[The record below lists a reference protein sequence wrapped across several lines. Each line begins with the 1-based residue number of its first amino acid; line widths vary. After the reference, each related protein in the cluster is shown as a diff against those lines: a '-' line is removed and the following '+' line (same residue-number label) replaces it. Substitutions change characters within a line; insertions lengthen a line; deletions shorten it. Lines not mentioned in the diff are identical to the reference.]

1 MKTRTRVLSAA
12 LSLLVLAGCS
22 DREAAEAA
30 RAQAQAEAAAA
41 AANEAEAAFDAAL
54 RDENW
59 ALAKAQ
65 ADVLLA
71 RWPGTDA
78 ADRVQARYDEV
89 KSRGDAANEA
99 RRTEALWAYGTEPV
113 KGGNQLSASIYAK
126 EPLDVDG
133 SGRKPVRLIFRD
145 HPGWG
150 RSSYLVLQAGDF
162 AQACYRAC
170 RVMVVVDGGQPRRM
184 AANRPKTDEA
194 IAMFIDDE
202 KAMWALTRE
211 ARVVEVTFP
220 TAAAGEQTAVFEVA
234 GLDRTK
240 LPGWD

>member
-1 MKTRTRVLSAA
+1 MRTLILSLALLS
-12 LSLLVLAGCS
+12 LSLLAGCT

-30 RAQAQAEAAAA
+30 RAQALADANEVAASEAETAFEAALA
-41 AANEAEAAFDAAL
+41 
-54 RDENW
+54 DENW
-59 ALAKAQ
+59 PLAKAQ

-89 KSRGDAANEA
+89 KTQGDAANEA
-99 RRTEALWAYGTEPV
+99 RRTEALWTYNTEAV
-113 KGGNQLSASIYAK
+113 KGGKQLSAAIYSK
-126 EPLDVDG
+126 DPLDVDG
-133 SGRKPVRLIFRD
+133 TGGKPVRLIFRD
-145 HPGWG
+145 HPDWG

-162 AQACYRAC
+162 AQACYRNC
-170 RVMVVVDGGQPRRM
+170 RVTVTVDDGEPRRM
-184 AANRPKTDEA
+184 AAHRPETDEA

-202 KAMWALTRE
+202 KAMWGLTEDAKVIRI
-211 ARVVEVTFP
+211 AFP
-220 TAAAGEQTAVFEVA
+220 TRAAGEQTAVFEVA

>member
-1 MKTRTRVLSAA
+1 MKTLTLPLAVLSLA
-12 LSLLVLAGCS
+12 LLAGCT

-30 RAQAQAEAAAA
+30 RASALAEANEAAAGQAEAA
-41 AANEAEAAFDAAL
+41 FQAAL
-54 RDENW
+54 EDENW

-78 ADRVQARYDEV
+78 ADRVQARYEEV
-89 KSRGDAANEA
+89 KAKGDAANEA
-99 RRTEALWAYGTEPV
+99 RRTEALWTYNTEVV
-113 KGGNQLSASIYAK
+113 KGGNQLSAAIYSK
-126 EPLDVDG
+126 DPLDVDG
-133 SGRKPVRLIFRD
+133 TGRKPVRLIFRD
-145 HPGWG
+145 HPDWG

-162 AQACYRAC
+162 AQACYRNC
-170 RVMVVVDGGQPRRM
+170 RVTVTVDDGPPQRM
-184 AANRPKTDEA
+184 AAHRPKTDEA

-202 KAMWALTRE
+202 KAMWRLTRD
-211 ARVVEVTFP
+211 AKVIRIDFP
-220 TAAAGEQTAVFEVA
+220 TAAAGNQEAVFEVA

>member
-1 MKTRTRVLSAA
+1 MKALNLPLAVLS
-12 LSLLVLAGCS
+12 LVLLAGCT

-30 RAQAQAEAAAA
+30 RAKALADANEAAAGQAEAAF
-41 AANEAEAAFDAAL
+41 EAALEDG
-54 RDENW
+54 NW

-78 ADRVQARYDEV
+78 ADRVQARYEDV
-89 KSRGDAANEA
+89 KAKGDAANEA
-99 RRTEALWAYGTEPV
+99 RRTEALWTYNTEAV
-113 KGGNQLSASIYAK
+113 KGGRQLSAAIYSK
-126 EPLDVDG
+126 DPLDVDG

-145 HPGWG
+145 HPDWG

-162 AQACYRAC
+162 AQACYRNC
-170 RVMVVVDGGQPRRM
+170 RVTVTVDDGQPQRM
-184 AANRPKTDEA
+184 AAHRPKTDEA

-202 KAMWALTRE
+202 KAMWRLTRD
-211 ARVVEVTFP
+211 AKVIRIDFP
-220 TAAAGEQTAVFEVA
+220 TAAAGNQEAVFEVA
-234 GLDRTK
+234 GLDRAK

>member
-1 MKTRTRVLSAA
+1 MTARTLGFAVL
-12 LSLLVLAGCS
+12 LLPLLVACGA
-22 DREAAEAA
+22 REAADAA
-30 RAQAQAEAAAA
+30 RAKALADANEAAAG
-41 AANEAEAAFDAAL
+41 EAEAAFESAIA
-54 RDENW
+54 EGNW

-71 RWPGTDA
+71 RYPGTDA
-78 ADRVQARYDEV
+78 ADRVQSRYDEV
-89 KSRGDAANEA
+89 KTQGDAANEA
-99 RRTEALWAYGTEPV
+99 RRTEALWTYNTEAV
-113 KGGNQLSASIYAK
+113 KGGNQLSAAIYAR

-145 HPGWG
+145 HPDWG

-162 AQACYRAC
+162 AQACYRGC
-170 RVMVVVDGGQPRRM
+170 RVTVTVDDGEPRRM

-202 KAMWALTRE
+202 MAMWRLTRD
-211 ARVVEVTFP
+211 AKVVEISFP
-220 TAAAGEQTAVFEVA
+220 TRTGGEQKAVFEVA